1 MNYSSEKETHL
12 LKKKQMKI
20 KEAEQKSRKN
30 QIILKKNSIQNT
42 KSEMMF

>member
-30 QIILKKNSIQNT
+30 QIILKKKTVSRTPNL
-42 KSEMMF
+42 K